1 MEKKLSSSR
10 MLFIFKLQEVK
21 IHLPTICF
29 KRATVKKKKTQKI
42 GIAGNTTSP
51 SLNPTKITRKMRRIL
66 VLNGS
71 SK

>member
-1 MEKKLSSSR
+1 

-21 IHLPTICF
+21 IHLPRICF
-29 KRATVKKKKTQKI
+29 KRATVKKKTQKI
-42 GIAGNTTSP
+42 GIAGTTTSS
-51 SLNPTKITRKMRRIL
+51 SLNPTKITRKIRQIL

>member
-1 MEKKLSSSR
+1 

-42 GIAGNTTSP
+42 RIAGNTTSSS
-51 SLNPTKITRKMRRIL
+51 SLNPTKITRKIRRIL